1 MAAPNEENIL
11 NPFAP
16 KRRNAK
22 EMTPTR
28 GLEPPTEHLRCFCT
42 SIPHNRPRQG
52 RRLGLWF
59 TLREE
64 TPTYTPC
71 SLHCAAGKSFSRTTA
86 YHPMSQYHQ
95 AGAWLPKFCP
105 RQVKSLR
112 GLGSLGSAD
121 VPDLDDR
128 NKPPAS

>member
-11 NPFAP
+11 NLFCP

-22 EMTPTR
+22 EMTPTA
-28 GLEPPTEHLRCFCT
+28 GAGDEHLRCFCP

-64 TPTYTPC
+64 TPTCTPC
-71 SLHCAAGKSFSRTTA
+71 SLHCATAKSFSRTTA
-86 YHPMSQYHQ
+86 DHPMSQYHQ

-112 GLGSLGSAD
+112 GLGSRHQFLC
-121 VPDLDDR
+121 
-128 NKPPAS
+128 